1 MEEPPQSW
9 ELGPEDSSSQAFS
22 GPGGSRLCICSAQTL
37 PRVLR
42 PPLPTA
48 PSSLLAPISSSS
60 WLPSEA
66 PAHLPGLPPSS
77 PTVPSFCPGDGGQ
90 KEAQL
95 VRLTWPWKSLLV
107 YPQQNHKPWGPSPSH
122 NPEKVVPCLT
132 RPEGLG
138 SVESQGLCAKED
150 GPCQVAPLP
159 VGKDKPWRPFG
170 S

>member
-77 PTVPSFCPGDGGQ
+77 PTVPS
-90 KEAQL
+90 L
-95 VRLTWPWKSLLV
+95 VLGTVAKRKHSWSGWL
-107 YPQQNHKPWGPSPSH
+107 
-122 NPEKVVPCLT
+122 
-132 RPEGLG
+132 GLG
-138 SVESQGLCAKED
+138 NLSSCTLSRITNPRAQAPHTTQRRWYPVLPGLRGLAVWSHKASVPRKMVLARW
-150 GPCQVAPLP
+150 LP
-159 VGKDKPWRPFG
+159 FL
-170 S
+170 